1 MNETKKTTAI
11 MKYCEVGEPE
21 SAEALWSALPA
32 ELKSSLSGTQLGNVM
47 IALDRLYERAAEQA
61 RSRAGT
67 EVFQDGLLINSSG
80 RWVSFAA
87 LNAIRREKVN
97 AHMTRW
103 TLEHTEID
111 RIDVEGYHFPQ

>member
-1 MNETKKTTAI
+1 
-11 MKYCEVGEPE
+11 MKYSEAGDIE
-21 SAEALWSALPA
+21 SAEALWSALPM
-32 ELKSSLSGTQLGNVM
+32 ELKSSLTGTQLGNVM
-47 IALDRLYERAAEQA
+47 IALDRLYARAVEQA

-97 AHMTRW
+97 EHMTRW
-103 TLEHTEID
+103 TLEHTETD
-111 RIDVEGYHFPQ
+111 RNDAEGYHFPQQYASQQ